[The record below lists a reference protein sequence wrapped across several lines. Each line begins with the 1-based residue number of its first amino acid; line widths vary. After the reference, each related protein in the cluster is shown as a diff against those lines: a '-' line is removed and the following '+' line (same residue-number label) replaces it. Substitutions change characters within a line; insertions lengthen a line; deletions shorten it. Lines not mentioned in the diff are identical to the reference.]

1 MKQRCILAGA
11 AGLAIALI
19 AFVPMHGGAQETPQS
34 QSSDSV
40 AKPKKQPPADA
51 NPPNNDAQQDNP
63 QSQSSDSVARPKK
76 QPTDTTPAPES
87 APIPSEY
94 KKSKTPPADTPT
106 FRSNATTVNVDISVL
121 DDHNRFIPKIPRE
134 DFRILEDGIPQQVAQ
149 FGLGDAPI
157 TICMLIEFSGRFQR
171 FWTSGWYETLQASY
185 GFLSTLKPDDN
196 VAVVEYDLR
205 PTILSDFSPDK
216 RKAEQALGELR
227 IPGFSESNVFD
238 ALTDMADRMSGIE
251 GRKAILLLGTGLDTF
266 SKITFDTARKSLQE
280 SGVPIYTVSI
290 LQIARIMA
298 EDRGMSPMADMTFLQ
313 ADNEMRTFSKE
324 TGGLSFF
331 PRFIGEYPEVF
342 RQIEFALR
350 NQYSLSYHPT
360 NTAKDGKFR
369 RIKVELINPSTNE
382 PLRVTNEKG
391 KPIKY
396 QILAKA
402 GYKAP
407 REVE

>member
-1 MKQRCILAGA
+1 MKHRCISAGA
-11 AGLAIALI
+11 AGLAIACAVLAI
-19 AFVPMHGGAQETPQS
+19 APLHSRAQETPQAP
-34 QSSDSV
+34 QSTDSV
-40 AKPKKQPPADA
+40 AKPKKP
-51 NPPNNDAQQDNP
+51 
-63 QSQSSDSVARPKK
+63 V
-76 QPTDTTPAPES
+76 TDTTPPQDQ

-94 KKSKTPPADTPT
+94 KKSKIPPADTPT
-106 FRSNATTVNVDISVL
+106 FRSNATTVNVDVSIL
-121 DDHNRFIPKIPRE
+121 DDHNNFIPGITRDK
-134 DFRILEDGIPQQVAQ
+134 FRVLEDGVPQQVSQ

-157 TICMLIEFSGRFQR
+157 TICMLIEFSGRFQQ
-171 FWTSGWYETLQASY
+171 FWSQGWYETLQASY

-205 PTILSDFSPDK
+205 STILSDFSPDK
-216 RKAEQALGELR
+216 RKAEQALGLLR

-238 ALTDMADRMSGIE
+238 ALTDMSDRMSGIE

-280 SGVPIYTVSI
+280 SGVPIYTISI

-298 EDRGMSPMADMTFLQ
+298 ESRGMSPMTDMTYLQ
-313 ADNEMRTFSKE
+313 ADNEMRTFAKE
-324 TGGLSFF
+324 TGGMSFF

-342 RQIEFALR
+342 RQIEFAMR

-369 RIKVELINPSTNE
+369 RIKVELINPESNE
-382 PLRVTNEKG
+382 PLRMQNQKG
-391 KPIKY
+391 KNIKY

>member
-1 MKQRCILAGA
+1 MKHRCISAGIA
-11 AGLAIALI
+11 SAAIALI
-19 AFVPMHGGAQETPQS
+19 AFFPVGSNSQETPQS

-40 AKPKKQPPADA
+40 AKPKKP
-51 NPPNNDAQQDNP
+51 
-63 QSQSSDSVARPKK
+63 
-76 QPTDTTPAPES
+76 PTDTAPVPEQ

-94 KKSKTPPADTPT
+94 KKSKTPAADTPT
-106 FRSNATTVNVDISVL
+106 FRANATTVNVDVSVL
-121 DDHNRFIPKIPRE
+121 DDHNHFIPRIPR
-134 DFRILEDGIPQQVAQ
+134 DNFRVLEDGVPQQISQ

-171 FWTSGWYETLQASY
+171 FWSGGWYETLQASY

-205 PTILSDFSPDK
+205 TTILSDFSPDK
-216 RKAEQALGELR
+216 RQAEQALGMLR

-251 GRKAILLLGTGLDTF
+251 GRKAILLIGTGLDTF

-290 LQIARIMA
+290 LQIARMMA
-298 EDRGMSPMADMTFLQ
+298 EDRGMSSMQDMSFLQ
-313 ADNEMRTFSKE
+313 ADNEMKTFSKE

-331 PRFIGEYPEVF
+331 PRFVGEYPEVF
-342 RQIEFALR
+342 HQIEFALR

-360 NTAKDGKFR
+360 NIAKDGKFR
-369 RIKVELINPSTNE
+369 RIKVELINPANNE
-382 PLRVTNEKG
+382 PLRVTNDKG

-396 QILAKA
+396 QIIAKA

-407 REVE
+407 HEVE